1 MRNIE
6 TKYNPKDI
14 EKRIY
19 QNWMDK
25 EYFKVEIDKSKK
37 PFTIVMPPPN
47 VTGKLHM
54 GHAFDNTIQDILIR
68 YKRMQGFNCLWQS
81 GTDHAAIATEIKVLE
96 MLDKEKGLRK
106 PELKREVFLEHAF
119 KWKEEYGGLIISQ
132 LKKLGC
138 SCDWSLERFTMD
150 EVLTKAVKESFVRL
164 YNKGDIYKGSR
175 MINWCPNCKTSISDS
190 EVEHKERNDKIWE
203 IKYKVKDSDEFLVIA
218 TTRPETIPGDTAVAI
233 NPEDD
238 RYKHLHGK
246 KVILPIFNREIPI
259 VCDEHANM
267 EFGTGVVKIT
277 PAHDPNDYEVGKR
290 HNLEELNIL
299 NDDATLNENATKDY
313 EGLSLKEARIK
324 ILSKLEE
331 LGALVSEKDI
341 KHNVGFHDRC
351 GCGVEPLIKEQW
363 FIKMEE
369 LAKPAIKAIE
379 TGELEFVPKNYEKT
393 YLHWLH
399 NIKDWCIS
407 RKLWWGH
414 RIPVFTCDDCGF
426 ELASVD
432 DVVKC
437 EKCGSNNII
446 QDEHVLDT
454 WYSSALWPFA
464 TLGWPEKTDMY
475 DHFYP
480 TDCLVTGYDIIF
492 NWVVRMMF
500 SAYEFTGKSPFKKV
514 IIHGL
519 IRDEQGRK
527 MSKSLGNGVDPLE
540 VIENYGTDALRMSIM
555 TGISAGN
562 DTRFIPS
569 KVEACRNF
577 ANKVWNA
584 SRFIMLNSE
593 NFDVNNIKLEN
604 LEISDKWVLTKYN
617 TLVKEVTENI
627 DNYDLGVALTKM
639 YDFIWDVFCDW
650 YIEVVKPRLQKEG
663 ESKNA
668 ALSTLIY
675 VLSNSLKL
683 LHPYIPFITEE
694 IYTNLLSKDTI
705 VKEEWPVYKDELNFE
720 KEEDDFSIIIDTIK
734 GIRNVRRDKDVK
746 NSVKTDAYIE
756 ALDEEINRV
765 FELSEGALKQ
775 LGFINNIIYSKIDDT
790 NKAASI
796 ITRKATIY
804 IPLNELIDP
813 KEEYKKIEE
822 EEKKIL
828 QELERSNKILGNE
841 NFIKKA
847 KKEKIEE
854 EQNKKTKYE
863 EMLKNIQERLEEL
876 RKEIV

>member
-150 EVLTKAVKESFVRL
+150 EILTKAVKESFVRL

-775 LGFINNIIYSKIDDT
+775 LGFINNIIYSKVDDT

>member
-150 EVLTKAVKESFVRL
+150 EILTKAVKESFVRL

-426 ELASVD
+426 ELASID

-775 LGFINNIIYSKIDDT
+775 LGFINNIIYSKVDDT